1 MLTYGVQFLILTL
14 GDAKQSTSTVYKSLN
29 PEWNQEL
36 DFPIVDI
43 QSLVLDAVCWDKD
56 RFGKDYMGEF
66 NIALEDVFAD
76 KQITQEVRPNNGIIE
91 EESSVDANSRLSLDG
106 IRWDRDAL
114 ERRAVLSLAQFNC
127 NSLSPTPPI
136 RQQHPNKS
144 WRSFSASSATAT

>member
-1 MLTYGVQFLILTL
+1 VVQFLILSL

-66 NIALEDVFAD
+66 NIALEDIFAD
-76 KQITQEVRPNNGIIE
+76 KQVSQEVWHEAKYVKCLR
-91 EESSVDANSRLSLDG
+91 
-106 IRWDRDAL
+106 
-114 ERRAVLSLAQFNC
+114 
-127 NSLSPTPPI
+127 
-136 RQQHPNKS
+136 
-144 WRSFSASSATAT
+144 